1 MNTKGL
7 DRARVAE
14 VIVTHQGGRRR
25 GTGYRVTA
33 TSVLTAAH
41 VIEDAVS
48 VQVRFET
55 DLPTEWSASV
65 GSWWADPES
74 DVAVISITPR
84 PNERNL
90 NPVQFGRISDR
101 PAVLTVQAVGFP
113 RWKLRTDEISS
124 TVAGATPSKYRDTHH
139 IVGTVAVL
147 SNWREGTL
155 EVVALPAPSSD
166 PDPNVSPWEGFSG
179 AALWVDHRIV
189 GVISRHHP
197 GDGLA
202 RLTAVRIDLLFQAPN
217 FPLAT
222 LREFLSLPA
231 RVMDMSD
238 VVPAQP
244 EERAVSAYKAQIADI
259 SPDHLYDREQELDEL
274 ARFCADQEAY
284 SWWQARP
291 WAGKTA
297 LLSWFALHPP
307 VGVEVV
313 SFFITSRFI
322 GQADSDAFIEAM
334 IDQLASLAEESFPI
348 SSRAR
353 AAGGHF
359 LRLLDVAAQR
369 CEESGKRLVL
379 VIDGLDEDVSLDAA
393 NIQPSIASL
402 LPRRPPPGVRV
413 LVASRPSPQ
422 LPPDV
427 LPDHPLRRLG
437 VRSLQPSKHA
447 LSLEV
452 TANNELSRLLRGSA
466 FQRDVLGLV
475 TASGGGLTRNDLEEL
490 TGQPPYEIEALLGG
504 IFGRTIVARA
514 AHTSQRDGARQ
525 NVYLF
530 AHETLRVTAEH
541 QYGQSLKIFR
551 DRIHAWAQ
559 TYRSR
564 NWPAETPSYLFRG
577 YPRLLA
583 ASGDKGRLIELATDR
598 TRHDRMLAL
607 TGGDGAAVSE
617 LSSAQDLVSR
627 QSTPDLAACLL
638 LAVHAD
644 QLSHRNRNI
653 LAELPIVWAQLGEPA
668 RAEALVR
675 GMLIEPN
682 QEHILPDVAAA
693 IAEAGDYDRAEALVG
708 RMSNRRYQQT
718 ALVRIAQSFARAG
731 DYRRAMATISEI
743 DQPTQRSAVLTRIAR
758 ELIHAG
764 KSVEAE
770 SLVRNFGEPIWLLRG
785 LIGLAQ
791 AWTAK
796 ADYARARE
804 FLEEAESKICAL
816 DDRSE
821 QTQAYTEVAQALAD
835 AGARERAKQVLGRAA
850 HEAKGRKDSDQVAS
864 ALARVES
871 NAGNYG
877 LAMAAVRTVKQESKV
892 GDLLTEIARA
902 AVAAGSFRQA
912 INAARQI
919 PIQHARAQ
927 ALADVAE
934 AAASAGRAGLS
945 RSLLGEIKG
954 MARRERALIRRN
966 ELLVRTAQITA
977 ALGDYGR
984 AERMI
989 RGIRDF
995 KVVTQAFSSLAKFAA
1010 TNGDYDRAAKVA
1022 RHIRDGHEAGRV
1034 LAQVAGIARA
1044 GGVDAQARTLLSE
1057 AETLFR
1063 ESSLLQWQDEAL
1075 AGLVKAVAAAGDY
1088 NRAES
1093 IARNIDD
1100 LFEAGRSLAWLAQ
1113 SIATAGDQERARAM
1127 LVEVEEMFTE
1137 IRISKWQGQALSG
1150 LCKAVAAFGDLQWAE
1165 SIAQS
1170 ISHNRWKARALAA
1183 LSGSVARSGDRARAE
1198 ALARQIQDARWRSS
1212 AIAEVAQA
1220 QAEAGDPSGA
1230 NSLLTEAEAIARGIA
1245 DRGGRASALS
1255 WLTRAVASVG
1265 DLDWAETIA
1274 KDVPQSQTVTERM
1287 KAQQWL
1293 AEAMATTGDYEKAEG
1308 VAREN
1313 TSAHWQG
1320 QALVGVTK
1328 VAAAAG
1334 DFNRASAIALSIS
1347 EPNMRARALI
1357 GLAEA
1362 IVGTGPEQL
1371 ESSRRLVADALAI
1384 GSWAKAIRAVAIID
1398 PAAFSKVLP
1407 DLEQRLIPHASCE

>member
-1 MNTKGL
+1 MSAKGL

-14 VIVTHQGGRRR
+14 VIVTYQGGRRR

-41 VIEDAVS
+41 VIEDALS

-55 DLPTEWSASV
+55 DLPTEWSASA
-65 GSWWADPES
+65 GSWWADSES
-74 DVAVISITPR
+74 DVAVISIKSR
-84 PNERNL
+84 PNDQ
-90 NPVQFGRISDR
+90 PVMPAQFGRISDK

-124 TVAGATPSKYRDTHH
+124 AVAGTTPSKYRDTHH

-155 EVVALPAPSSD
+155 EVVALPAPYPD
-166 PDPNVSPWEGFSG
+166 PDPKVSPWEGFSG

-202 RLTAVRIDLLFQAPN
+202 RLTAVRLDLLFQAPG

-231 RVMDMSD
+231 RVTDLPD
-238 VVPAQP
+238 VVPAPPVEQ
-244 EERAVSAYKAQIADI
+244 AVSAYKAQIADI
-259 SPDHLYDREQELDEL
+259 APDHLYDRERELDEL
-274 ARFCADQEAY
+274 ARFCADEEAY
-284 SWWQARP
+284 FWWQARP

-307 VGVEVV
+307 AGVEVV
-313 SFFITSRFI
+313 SFFITSRFV

-334 IDQLASLAEESFPI
+334 IDQLASLAEEPFQL

-359 LRLLDVAAQR
+359 LRLLDIVAQR
-369 CEESGKRLVL
+369 CAESGKRLVL
-379 VIDGLDEDVSLDAA
+379 VIDGLDEDASFDAA

-402 LPRRPPPGVRV
+402 LPRRPPSGTRV
-413 LVASRPSPQ
+413 LVASRPAPK

-437 VRSLQPSKHA
+437 IRSLQPSKHA

-504 IFGRTIVARA
+504 VFGRTIIARS
-514 AHTSQRDGARQ
+514 AHTPQRDGVRESA
-525 NVYLF
+525 YLF
-530 AHETLRVTAEH
+530 AHETLRMTAEH
-541 QYGQSLKIFR
+541 QFGQSLKIFR

-559 TYRSR
+559 TYHSR
-564 NWPAETPSYLFRG
+564 DWPAETPSYLFRG

-583 ASGDKGRLIELATDR
+583 ASGDINRLIALATDR
-598 TRHDRMLAL
+598 TRHDRMLVL

-668 RAEALVR
+668 RAEALAR
-675 GMLIEPN
+675 GMVAEPN

-693 IAEAGDYDRAEALVG
+693 IAAAGDYDRAEALVG
-708 RMSNRRYQQT
+708 RMANRRYQHT
-718 ALVRIAQSFARAG
+718 ALVQISQSFARAG

-764 KSVEAE
+764 KGLEAE

-796 ADYARARE
+796 FDYVRARE
-804 FLEEAESKICAL
+804 FLDEAESKIWAL
-816 DDRSE
+816 SDRSE
-821 QTQAYTEVAQALAD
+821 RIQAFMEVAQALAD
-835 AGARERAKQVLGRAA
+835 AGARERAKQVLNRAA
-850 HEAKGRKDSDQVAS
+850 HEANSSKESDQVAS
-864 ALARVES
+864 VLVRIES
-871 NAGNYG
+871 NAGNYD
-877 LAMAAVRTVKQESKV
+877 LALAAVCTVKQEGKV
-892 GDLLTEIARA
+892 GDLLTEIART
-902 AVAAGSFRQA
+902 AVTTGSFRQA
-912 INAARQI
+912 TKAARRV
-919 PIQHARAQ
+919 PLEHARAQ

-934 AAASAGRAGLS
+934 TAANEGKAGLS

-954 MARRERALIRRN
+954 MVQRERAPIRRN
-966 ELLVRTAQITA
+966 ELLARTAQITA
-977 ALGDYGR
+977 ALGDYER
-984 AERMI
+984 AERII

-995 KVVTQAFSSLAKFAA
+995 KIIIQAFSSLARFAA
-1010 TNGDYDRAAKVA
+1010 TNGDYDRAAKIA

-1034 LAQVAGIARA
+1034 LAQVAGIARVA
-1044 GGVDAQARTLLSE
+1044 GADAQARTLLSQ

-1075 AGLVKAVAAAGDY
+1075 AGLVKAVAAVGDY

-1093 IARNIDD
+1093 IARNIGD
-1100 LFEAGRSLAWLAQ
+1100 LYEAGRSLAWLAQ
-1113 SIATAGDQERARAM
+1113 SIAAAGDQGRARTM
-1127 LVEVEEMFTE
+1127 LVEAEQIFNE
-1137 IRISKWQGQALSG
+1137 IRISKWRGQALSG
-1150 LCKAVAAFGDLQWAE
+1150 LSKAVAAFGDLKWAE

-1170 ISHNRWKARALAA
+1170 INHNRWKARALTA

-1198 ALARQIQDARWRSS
+1198 TLARQIQDARWRSS

-1220 QAEAGDPSGA
+1220 RAEAGDQAEA

-1245 DRGGRASALS
+1245 DRGGRSSALS

-1265 DLDWAETIA
+1265 ELDWAEAIA
-1274 KDVPQSQTVTERM
+1274 KDIPQAQTVTERM

-1293 AEAMATTGDYEKAEG
+1293 AEATATTGDYAKAEG
-1308 VAREN
+1308 IAREIA
-1313 TSAHWQG
+1313 SAHWQG
-1320 QALVGVTK
+1320 QALVGVTR

-1334 DFNRASAIALSIS
+1334 DFERAPAVALSIVD
-1347 EPNMRARALI
+1347 PNMRARALI
-1357 GLAEA
+1357 GLAEV
-1362 IVGTGPEQL
+1362 IVGAGPEQL
-1371 ESSRRLVADALAI
+1371 EISRRLVADALAI
-1384 GSWAKAIRAVAIID
+1384 GSWAKAIRALAIID
-1398 PAAFSKVLP
+1398 PAAFSKVFP
-1407 DLEQRLIPHASCE
+1407 DLEQRLIPRTA